1 MSVTTYDGHEN
12 SVPLPPIP
20 VGLPSSDVLYVLP
33 ANAQANWKPIYDDPS
48 KQVIGFYT
56 ISSNIKHIYDIE
68 GKFVTISEP
77 GLESSYIIDDII
89 FLLVGIGE
97 IRYILRGGR
106 ELIAVAGRRAGR
118 AAVYGITAGI
128 ISESV
133 ITGLRVAFRQLATRQ
148 VFRFYDDDSRPH
160 GGTRSLCTDPHFIHG
175 DQIWYESAGPA
186 RRRRRGDVRFQGLQ
200 ALQNR
205 SGQRVHAKRRRPPAG
220 LDHPSFSHGMTT

>member
-128 ISESV
+128 ISESA

-148 VFRFYDDDSRPH
+148 VFRFTTTTAARMAAPGRFVPIHILYMAIKF
-160 GGTRSLCTDPHFIHG
+160 GTKVPDPQGVDGAVMFVSKVFRLSKTGQVKEYTLNVVVRLRDWTILHFHM
-175 DQIWYESAGPA
+175 E
-186 RRRRRGDVRFQGLQ
+186 
-200 ALQNR
+200 
-205 SGQRVHAKRRRPPAG
+205 
-220 LDHPSFSHGMTT
+220 

>member
-128 ISESV
+128 ISESA

-148 VFRFYDDDSRPH
+148 VFR
-160 GGTRSLCTDPHFIHG
+160 L
-175 DQIWYESAGPA
+175 
-186 RRRRRGDVRFQGLQ
+186 RRRQ
-200 ALQNR
+200 
-205 SGQRVHAKRRRPPAG
+205 PPAWR
-220 LDHPSFSHGMTT
+220 HPVALYRSTFYTWRSNLVRRCRTRKASTAR